1 MSALVDPE
9 FELKIREREPVD
21 LDDALRIAQRF
32 EVFKSVVESS
42 TPVRSRVNRQA
53 TKFGFS
59 DGSTSESQKH
69 ERRQQQGQ
77 SRSTIQTVSE
87 SHDCFRCN
95 CCRSTCDA
103 ERRWKEEISE
113 RLSNLEMTKTAA
125 EQKVEEL
132 KAENEALKEKIDK
145 FRFPQQSRGVPSC
158 SGKPSYPHVTD
169 APVDSRHV
177 RRLPSMS
184 GLCFRCGQAGH
195 FQRGCPYRD
204 RRKQQRMKCA
214 SG

>member
-1 MSALVDPE
+1 M
-9 FELKIREREPVD
+9 D

-32 EVFKSVVESS
+32 EDFKSVVESS
-42 TPVRSRVNRQA
+42 TSMRSRVNRLA

-59 DGSTSESQKH
+59 DGSTSESEKH
-69 ERRQQQGQ
+69 KRRQQQGQ
-77 SRSTIQTVSE
+77 SRSTVQTVSE
-87 SHDCFRCN
+87 SHDCFRFN

-103 ERRWKEEISE
+103 ERRWKEGISE
-113 RLSNLEMTKTAA
+113 RLSNLEIAKTAA

-177 RRLPSMS
+177 RRLPRMS

-195 FQRGCPYRD
+195 YQRGCPY
-204 RRKQQRMKCA
+204 
-214 SG
+214 S